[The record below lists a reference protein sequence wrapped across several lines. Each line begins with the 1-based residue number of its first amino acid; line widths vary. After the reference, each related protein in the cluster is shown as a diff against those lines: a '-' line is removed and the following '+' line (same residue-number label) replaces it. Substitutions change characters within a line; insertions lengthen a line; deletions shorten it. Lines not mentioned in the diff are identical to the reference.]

1 MVLVSNGNN
10 PLHYLLTRSQP
21 ETFFNR
27 KKKKT
32 KPKYLIKQNATLDV
46 ISYCVNTYGIE
57 KQNLGSHRY

>member
-1 MVLVSNGNN
+1 MVITLYTTCSHVPN
-10 PLHYLLTRSQP
+10 LRLFLTG
-21 ETFFNR
+21 
-27 KKKKT
+27 KKKT